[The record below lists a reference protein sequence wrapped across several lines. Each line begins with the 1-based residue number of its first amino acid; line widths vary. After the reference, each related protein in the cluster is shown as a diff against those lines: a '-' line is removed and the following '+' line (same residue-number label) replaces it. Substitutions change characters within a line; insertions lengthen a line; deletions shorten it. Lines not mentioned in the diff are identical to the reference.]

1 MNFLPTENGRF
12 KNGNEI
18 RGGGVCSCTT
28 LTLRIFFQKFEK
40 TVMMP
45 RIPDAHG
52 LKNIGFNITKNL
64 NRPKNIGLK
73 ISKSLL
79 FTGNPELPVLSLKA

>member
-1 MNFLPTENGRF
+1 MNFLPTENGHF

-28 LTLRIFFQKFEK
+28 LTLRNFFQKFEK

-64 NRPKNIGLK
+64 NRPKNICLK
-73 ISKSLL
+73 SSKSLL
-79 FTGNPELPVLSLKA
+79 LSNNPEFTVLSMET